1 MVGVRKRRRTR
12 GKKEEAV
19 EEDVK
24 EYVGGDGI
32 LAPWWLGCVL
42 FFWVRR

>member
-24 EYVGGDGI
+24 EYVAG
-32 LAPWWLGCVL
+32 
-42 FFWVRR
+42 